1 MSKSELPNITKSN
14 QIYDKAVE
22 IMPPVTQTLAKGP
35 GQYVNGVAPK
45 YLESAKGSRVI
56 DVDGN
61 EFIDLNMAI
70 GPISLG
76 YCYQKIDDAIKEQ
89 LDKGITFSLMH
100 RLEYEASALISEVV
114 PNAEMVRISK
124 SGADVCSAA
133 IRVARAY
140 TGREKVL
147 CCGYHGWHDWYI
159 TTTVRDG
166 GIPSGTKELI
176 ETFSYNDIDD
186 FISKL
191 DEDIAAVILEPF
203 IFEKPKNDFLEK
215 IISLSEKNGT
225 LVIFDEMW
233 TGFRVALGGAQ
244 EFFNLK
250 ADLATFSKAVANGM
264 PISFLTGKKEVM
276 KLFDED
282 LFFFNTFGGEAL
294 SLAATI
300 ATIKEMRETNYFD
313 HISKLGK
320 TLQDGFNAI
329 SNKNGFEDDIQCIG
343 YPCRTM
349 ISISN
354 TYGDPL
360 LIKSFIQQEMI
371 RNGIL
376 WGGFH
381 NLSYSHS
388 ENDISDILDAYAHAM
403 SSLRL
408 VVDQG
413 KLDSSVLGK
422 QIEPVFRQTKY

>member
-1 MSKSELPNITKSN
+1 M
-14 QIYDKAVE
+14 
-22 IMPPVTQTLAKGP
+22 
-35 GQYVNGVAPK
+35 
-45 YLESAKGSRVI
+45 
-56 DVDGN
+56 
-61 EFIDLNMAI
+61 
-70 GPISLG
+70 
-76 YCYQKIDDAIKEQ
+76 
-89 LDKGITFSLMH
+89 
-100 RLEYEASALISEVV
+100 
-114 PNAEMVRISK
+114 
-124 SGADVCSAA
+124 
-133 IRVARAY
+133 
-140 TGREKVL
+140 
-147 CCGYHGWHDWYI
+147 
-159 TTTVRDG
+159 
-166 GIPSGTKELI
+166 
-176 ETFSYNDIDD
+176 
-186 FISKL
+186 
-191 DEDIAAVILEPF
+191 
-203 IFEKPKNDFLEK
+203 
-215 IISLSEKNGT
+215 
-225 LVIFDEMW
+225 
-233 TGFRVALGGAQ
+233 
-244 EFFNLK
+244 
-250 ADLATFSKAVANGM
+250 
-264 PISFLTGKKEVM
+264 
-276 KLFDED
+276 
-282 LFFFNTFGGEAL
+282 
-294 SLAATI
+294 AATI

-422 QIEPVFRQTKY
+422 TNRTSL